1 MRWIVACGQVDAA
14 LAKVQILLF
23 FYLLSR
29 GIVLSAS
36 LEIYVNLKEQR
47 HIYQAHI

>member
-1 MRWIVACGQVDAA
+1 MRWIVLCGQVNAA

-23 FYLLSR
+23 FYFLSR
-29 GIVLSAS
+29 GIVLSEFRGIC
-36 LEIYVNLKEQR
+36 LHLKEQR